1 MGVGQAQR
9 PEPEAGAAQAM
20 SAEIVVRPC
29 ERLEEFET
37 CVALQRLIWGEAD
50 LEVEPVT
57 MFVVASNVGGQVFGA
72 FEGNRM
78 VGYLL
83 ALPGVRNGKPYLH
96 SHMTGVLEEYRDK
109 GVGRKLKLY
118 QREEA
123 LGRGISLV
131 EWTFDPL
138 ELRNAYFNLNK
149 LGAIA
154 RQILPNLY
162 GVTTSPLHRGAATD
176 RLVAEWHL
184 SSPRVI
190 SVLSGRVPEPG
201 EAPAEIRISVL
212 PEEGGKAASEGLA
225 RIQERVRGEFQKWFA
240 RGYAAVALA
249 RSAEGSRYLLTPWS
263 DF

>member
-1 MGVGQAQR
+1 MGVGQAKR
-9 PEPEAGAAQAM
+9 PEPGAGAARAM
-20 SAEIVVRPC
+20 SEEIVVRPC
-29 ERLEEFET
+29 VRLEEFHT
-37 CVALQRLIWGEAD
+37 CVDLQRDIWGEAD

-57 MFVVASNVGGQVFGA
+57 VFVVASKVGGQVFGA

-96 SHMTGVLEEYRDK
+96 SHMTGVLEAYRNK

-138 ELRNAYFNLNK
+138 ELRNAHFNLNK

-162 GVTTSPLHRGAATD
+162 GVTTSPLHRGLATD
-176 RLVAEWHL
+176 RLVAEWLL
-184 SSPRVI
+184 SSPRVTAI
-190 SVLSGRVPEPG
+190 LSGRVPEPR
-201 EAPAEIRISVL
+201 EAPAEIHIPL
-212 PEEGGKAASEGLA
+212 GLEEGEKASGEDLA
-225 RIQERVRGEFQKWFA
+225 RIQERVRREFQEWFG
-240 RGYAAVALA
+240 RGYAAFALV

>member
-1 MGVGQAQR
+1 
-9 PEPEAGAAQAM
+9 M
-20 SAEIVVRPC
+20 SGEIVVRPC
-29 ERLEEFET
+29 VRLDEFQA
-37 CVALQRLIWGEAD
+37 CVDLQRRIWGEAD

-57 MFVVASNVGGQVFGA
+57 MFVVASKVGGQVFGA

-83 ALPGVRNGKPYLH
+83 ALPGVRNGKAYLH

-123 LGRGISLV
+123 LGRGIGLV

-162 GVTTSPLHRGAATD
+162 GVTTSPLHRGLATD

-184 SSPRVI
+184 TSPRVI
-190 SVLSGRVPEPG
+190 AILSGRVPEPG
-201 EAPAEIRISVL
+201 EAPAEIRIPVGI
-212 PEEGGKAASEGLA
+212 EERGKAGGEELA
-225 RIQERVRGEFQKWFA
+225 RIQARVCREFQDWFG

-249 RSAEGSRYLLTPWS
+249 RSAEESRYLLTPWS

>member
-1 MGVGQAQR
+1 
-9 PEPEAGAAQAM
+9 M
-20 SAEIVVRPC
+20 SEEIVVRPC

-37 CVALQRLIWGEAD
+37 CVELQRRIWGEAD

-57 MFVVASNVGGQVFGA
+57 MFVVAFQVGGQVFGA
-72 FEGNRM
+72 FEGERM

-96 SHMTGVLEEYRDK
+96 SHMTGVLEEYRDR

-162 GVTTSPLHRGAATD
+162 GVTTSPLHRGLATD

-190 SVLSGRVPEPG
+190 AVLSGRVPEPE
-201 EAPAEIRISVL
+201 EAPAEIHI
-212 PEEGGKAASEGLA
+212 PGEFEGRGEASGKELA
-225 RIQERVRGEFQKWFA
+225 RVQERMRREFQDWFA

-249 RSAEGSRYLLTPWS
+249 RSAEGGRYLLTPWS

>member
-1 MGVGQAQR
+1 
-9 PEPEAGAAQAM
+9 M
-20 SAEIVVRPC
+20 SAELVVRRC
-29 ERLEEFET
+29 ERLEEFQT
-37 CVALQRLIWGEAD
+37 CVDLQRRIWGEAD

-57 MFVVASNVGGQVFGA
+57 MFVVASKVGGQVFGA
-72 FEGNRM
+72 FDGSRM

-123 LGRGISLV
+123 LARGISLV

-138 ELRNAYFNLNK
+138 ELRNAHFNLNR

-154 RQILPNLY
+154 RQMFPNLY
-162 GVTTSPLHRGAATD
+162 GVTTSPLHRGMPTD
-176 RLVAEWHL
+176 RLLAEWHL
-184 SSPRVI
+184 NSPRVAAI
-190 SVLSGRVPEPG
+190 LSGRVPEPAQ
-201 EAPAEIRISVL
+201 APAEIRVPLGLEPRESDEANL
-212 PEEGGKAASEGLA
+212 PA
-225 RIQERVRGEFQKWFA
+225 IQERLRREFQDWFG
-240 RGYAAVALA
+240 RGYAAVALV
-249 RSAEGSRYLLTPWS
+249 RSAQESRYLLTPWS